1 MRILIATTYR
11 NLIGGVERYLQV
23 LIPGLLERGH
33 EVGLL
38 YEHYWDT
45 PAETIDANSHVPAWC
60 GLGEHREEGLRK
72 VSEWRPEIVYSQGL
86 EDGDL
91 EGALLTTYQ
100 AALYAH
106 NYIGTCISGRKCH
119 RFPVLRPCDRQFGP
133 ACMALYYPSRCGG
146 LNPATMWQMFRRQ
159 SQIHSR
165 FGQWHALL
173 VASRHMV
180 QEFEKNGAK
189 PDQLHLV
196 PLPAGENIAEDP
208 SSASAGAPELRR
220 ILFMGR
226 LTDIKGGEYLVQ
238 ATALASCELDRPLTL
253 TIAGDGPELSR
264 VKQVAQS
271 LGVSIQH
278 AGWVGGPEKAQVLRE
293 ADLLVVPS
301 VWPEP
306 FGLVGLEAGSQ
317 GVPAAAFSVG
327 GIPDWLIPGVTGE
340 LAPGNPPTAEGLA
353 AAMVRVLAD
362 RDHYQRLCRGAREMA
377 RQFSIEGHLDLL
389 VPILANC
396 RANRAASPAAPEESA
411 GLPKDAYDRS

>member
-11 NLIGGVERYLQV
+11 NLIGGVERYLEV

-38 YEHYWDT
+38 YEHYWDA

-60 GLGEHREEGLRK
+60 GSGENHEEVLRK

-91 EGALLTTYQ
+91 EGSLLQNYH

-119 RFPVLRPCDRQFGP
+119 SFPLFRPCERRFGP
-133 ACMALYYPSRCGG
+133 ACLALYYPRRCGG
-146 LNPATMWQMFRRQ
+146 LNPTTMWQMFRRQ
-159 SQIHSR
+159 SQIQSR
-165 FGQWHALL
+165 FGQWQALL
-173 VASRHMV
+173 VASRHMLE
-180 QEFEKNGAK
+180 EFENNGAR

-196 PLPAGENIAEDP
+196 PLPAAENIVAAP
-208 SSASAGAPELRR
+208 SPARAGASELRR

-226 LTDIKGGEYLVQ
+226 MTDIKGGEYLVQ
-238 ATALASCELDRPLTL
+238 ATARAARQLDRPLTL

-264 VKQVAQS
+264 VKRVAQT
-271 LGVSIQH
+271 LGVSMRH
-278 AGWVGGPEKAQVLRE
+278 VGWVGGNEKAKLLCE

-377 RQFSIEGHLDLL
+377 RQFSVEGHLDLL
-389 VPILANC
+389 VSILANC
-396 RANRAASPAAPEESA
+396 AASPVVTEVSRPTT
-411 GLPKDAYDRS
+411 RSL